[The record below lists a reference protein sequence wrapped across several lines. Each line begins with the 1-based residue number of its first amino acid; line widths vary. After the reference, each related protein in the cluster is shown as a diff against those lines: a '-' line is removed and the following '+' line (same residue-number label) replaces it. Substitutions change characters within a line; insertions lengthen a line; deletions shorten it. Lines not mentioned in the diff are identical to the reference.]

1 MKIDNVVVRSMPRC
15 EQPSNINVSNLTQT
29 SCTLNWYAGFEAV
42 NIAVKINT
50 KPLSI
55 EELENKE
62 NNKDLFLDTLLPGTD
77 IQLPLNNLST
87 AENYYVY
94 IKGICVQEESDW
106 SDAFMF
112 STSNVKTLPYYEDFN
127 LPYQSGYNVQMDG
140 WYYGT
145 STDGLSPF
153 INTSTSADQLCR
165 YSEDCSTSLCF
176 CNNGYTTSA
185 IPAGEWSYAATPQ
198 IQVEKIQDVQ
208 VSFDAKYRIN
218 DGSIK
223 SERIILGVMSDPNNL
238 TSFVPVDTFSC
249 VNMCQPYSFS
259 TMLNKYQGSG
269 KYITFLSNFAE
280 KNIFFLDNLRVDYA
294 GECKAPDNVRIKV
307 TGATVLDIEWNNNGE
322 PKSDIAISKKKI
334 SPSEDITSDD
344 NIVKLIEDI
353 PANSRYEV
361 TGLEAWEEYYVYIR
375 NTNDT
380 AKSPWCAPTYIHMP
394 EKVTGDE
401 LSIDFEVNPNDSS
414 TFYCP
419 AKYMES
425 SKKLSLG
432 ILTLGDFKTSDN
444 AVAEVTNTNYI
455 SSSSTILKPP
465 QAPINGLP
473 PFSLK

>member
-208 VSFDAKYRIN
+208 VSFDAVTTTTLDEKMLEKALESVKRNIDNTEYSVSTLCGDVGMSKTQLNRKLQSITGLTPLQFIRSVRLKKAAQLLLSTDCSISEAADLAGFN
-218 DGSIK
+218 SIK
-223 SERIILGVMSDPNNL
+223 Y
-238 TSFVPVDTFSC
+238 F
-249 VNMCQPYSFS
+249 
-259 TMLNKYQGSG
+259 
-269 KYITFLSNFAE
+269 
-280 KNIFFLDNLRVDYA
+280 NIHF
-294 GECKAPDNVRIKV
+294 K
-307 TGATVLDIEWNNNGE
+307 
-322 PKSDIAISKKKI
+322 
-334 SPSEDITSDD
+334 
-344 NIVKLIEDI
+344 
-353 PANSRYEV
+353 
-361 TGLEAWEEYYVYIR
+361 EEFGM
-375 NTNDT
+375 T
-380 AKSPWCAPTYIHMP
+380 PTRFR
-394 EKVTGDE
+394 ETQKG
-401 LSIDFEVNPNDSS
+401 
-414 TFYCP
+414 
-419 AKYMES
+419 
-425 SKKLSLG
+425 
-432 ILTLGDFKTSDN
+432 
-444 AVAEVTNTNYI
+444 
-455 SSSSTILKPP
+455 
-465 QAPINGLP
+465 
-473 PFSLK
+473 